1 MAFNVVWMTKN
12 MKSVHQDSFSGSCQ
26 LFVEFFHVFRGCA
39 WSEGCWFL
47 ELSPH
52 YNGEAAHKQRCR
64 VWHTSLV
71 KAIQLWVL
79 QAGLG
84 SISQESCTGSPCAFL
99 QVNTFLFGSWP
110 YAEEKKKSGETLLWK
125 WLLGSP
131 QITGWK
137 HWEIPAASLVLSF
150 LSCLE

>member
-12 MKSVHQDSFSGSCQ
+12 MKSVHQDSFSRSCQ

-110 YAEEKKKSGETLLWK
+110 YAEEKKKIWGDPLMKVAARISSDYRLK
-125 WLLGSP
+125 
-131 QITGWK
+131 
-137 HWEIPAASLVLSF
+137 EIPAASLVLSF